1 MAARQHGF
9 RGLSQDQELN
19 SKDLYRDIR
28 TPTQKVADFFSD
40 NPGVAQFVAALLVL
54 PVFASP
60 TFFILVCLPIIYW
73 VTSHPYSHRQ
83 TLPMLLPEEAGI
95 TDLNDPKP
103 GRFGYF
109 KSRGQ
114 FLLGNV
120 RFARRPYELWLS
132 FVHLLT
138 HTLVIGSTGAGKTE
152 TLVSMAANYLAVGS
166 GVMYSDAK
174 AAPKLGWQI
183 FTLARYFGREHDF
196 RALNY
201 IKGNTSAKK
210 DPAVRRGNNVNLFTY
225 GSSESITQIIVSIMP
240 PGGNENKLFSERA
253 IGLISAVMPALI
265 DLRDC
270 AGLLITP
277 AVIRKSLELTEVEK
291 LRDHPRI
298 TAESREAIRAYLASL
313 PGYNPDPGRDARGNK
328 KKQPEEVGRQF
339 GFAQAYFTRALS
351 SLSDTY
357 GDIYMVGRGEI
368 NFLDMILRRRIG
380 VVMIPALEK
389 APDEMK
395 NLAKI
400 VLAAQ
405 KNAISTGIPPE
416 IEGRKADILESLPI
430 TAPVPYGIINDEFAF
445 MMTPGYGV
453 TLAQARGLYVAI
465 TIAGQDYAG
474 MKREDP
480 DEAEQIAENTKV
492 KIVMASEGL
501 GATAELI
508 KQIAGE
514 GLAMA
519 ASNYARD
526 EQSLT
531 GMYRDSQSAS
541 VERRSRI
548 DTMDTRAQVEGEGIV
563 FWRDKI
569 VPVSMF
575 YHGFDDKTISDHFA
589 INRMLDVNLPTRGY
603 GATLLKPKSD
613 YQQAMEGAL
622 QKGLYLSKSD
632 LELPPALEFIGKAC
646 SDWQSILKKQP
657 TITGRERE
665 GLLFGALLY
674 SNDEI
679 TDLIDAGTPDDQ
691 LQPIEPAP
699 APSTTAAEN
708 PQKSVRKATETTVVS
723 EPIST
728 PAEPE
733 PVLDEGLMEDDWDE
747 EDAFDAV
754 PDPKARELEI
764 SARLDEIEH
773 SHAKSMLEKAPWAID
788 PTLLKA
794 VTPRAMT
801 EGESRLAQQAA
812 ETTSRIEMAT
822 GTAAEEAQKIGL
834 ATATAVMASIE
845 YPSNVSHAPTPP
857 QSDEE
862 KRELIE
868 RTTSALE
875 NWLNAGDDHD
885 DHISEQ

>member
-1 MAARQHGF
+1 MASYQQGF
-9 RGLSQDQELN
+9 RGLSQDQEIQ
-19 SKDLYRDIR
+19 SKDLHRDIR
-28 TPTQKVADFFSD
+28 TPMQIVGDFFSD
-40 NPGVAQFVAALLVL
+40 NPIAAQILSAILIL
-54 PVFASP
+54 PVLASP
-60 TFFILVCLPIIYW
+60 TFFVLICLPIIYW
-73 VTSHPYSHRQ
+73 ITSHPYKHRQ
-83 TLPMLLPEEAGI
+83 TLPLLLPDEAGI

-109 KSRGQ
+109 KARGQ
-114 FLLGNV
+114 FLVGNI

-138 HTLVIGSTGAGKTE
+138 HTLVLGSTGAGKTE

-183 FTLARYFGREHDF
+183 FTLARYFGRENDF

-201 IKGNTSAKK
+201 IKGNTSEKK
-210 DPAVRRGNNVNLFTY
+210 DPASRRGNNVNLFTF

-253 IGLISAVMPALI
+253 IGLISAVMPALV
-265 DLRDC
+265 DLRDV

-291 LRDHPRI
+291 LRDHPKI
-298 TAESREAIRAYLASL
+298 TSQSREAIRAYLASL
-313 PGYNPDPGRDARGNK
+313 PGYTADPGKDARGNK

-368 NFLDMILRRRIG
+368 NFQDMILRRRIG
-380 VVMIPALEK
+380 VVMIPALEN

-416 IEGRKADILESLPI
+416 IEGRKVDILESLPI

-480 DEAEQIAENTKV
+480 DEAEQIAENTKL
-492 KIVMASEGL
+492 KIIMASEGL

-514 GLAMA
+514 GLAMS
-519 ASNYARD
+519 ASSYAMD
-526 EQSLT
+526 DQSMT
-531 GMYRDSQSAS
+531 GMYRDNKSAS

-548 DTMDTRAQVEGEGIV
+548 DTMDTRAQVEGEGII

-569 VPVSMF
+569 VPVNMF
-575 YHGFDDKTISDHFA
+575 YHGFNDETITDQFA
-589 INRMLDVNLPTRGY
+589 INRLLDVNLPNRGY

-613 YQQAMEGAL
+613 YQQAMEGAIK
-622 QKGLYLSKSD
+622 KGLYLHKSD
-632 LELPPALEFIGKAC
+632 LELPPALEFISVATKA
-646 SDWQSILKKQP
+646 WQSVIKKEPSLSGQDK
-657 TITGRERE
+657 E
-665 GLLFGALLY
+665 GLLFGALMSGDDDLL
-674 SNDEI
+674 SALSSANAPEAIEPSPEETSAKPASSKTKRSDKKPKPAPKPESAHTPEDTADMPDESAV
-679 TDLIDAGTPDDQ
+679 TDNWDDEDDPFDATPD
-691 LQPIEPAP
+691 PH
-699 APSTTAAEN
+699 
-708 PQKSVRKATETTVVS
+708 
-723 EPIST
+723 
-728 PAEPE
+728 
-733 PVLDEGLMEDDWDE
+733 
-747 EDAFDAV
+747 
-754 PDPKARELEI
+754 ARQLEI
-764 SARLDEIEH
+764 SARLDEIED
-773 SHAKSMLEKAPWAID
+773 SQAKSMIEKAPWTLDA
-788 PTLLKA
+788 TLLKGA
-794 VTPRAMT
+794 IARELSAD
-801 EGESRLAQQAA
+801 EQRLAVQAA
-812 ETTSRIEMAT
+812 ESTMRIEIAT
-822 GTAAEEAQKIGL
+822 GTNQEDARRIGL
-834 ATATAVMASIE
+834 TAASAVMDSIE
-845 YPSNVSHAPTPP
+845 YPSNEAHAPSVPKN
-857 QSDEE
+857 EAE
-862 KRELIE
+862 KRQLID

-875 NWLNAGDDHD
+875 NWLNASDDHD
-885 DHISEQ
+885 DHMSEQ